1 MSAQR
6 LFTGALQANGVPF
19 PVRFGEIMMRS
30 ILRTSVALACAV
42 SLASCGGG
50 NTGTL
55 YLAGTYTGV
64 TVDGLT
70 LQNNGGA
77 DLAIPGIAGGSGS
90 FQFKDLVPSDSIYN
104 VTIKKD
110 ANGKEILPSNVESC
124 TVTNG
129 SGNTGLYSV
138 GSVLLACTI
147 KTHALTGKVT
157 GLGTGTVVVING
169 ANQVSVT
176 GTGDGVVMDLTMAP
190 VSEAYPYGITV
201 LTQPTGKTC
210 TVVNGVGTM
219 GTANIDTVRVNC
231 AANAGT

>member
-1 MSAQR
+1 
-6 LFTGALQANGVPF
+6 
-19 PVRFGEIMMRS
+19 MMRS
-30 ILRTSVALACAV
+30 ILRTTVALACAV

-55 YLAGTYTGV
+55 YLAGQFSGV
-64 TVDGLT
+64 TLDGLT

-77 DLAIPGIAGGSGS
+77 DLAIAGVAGGQGT

-110 ANGKEILPSNVESC
+110 ANGKEILPANVQSC
-124 TVTNG
+124 SLSGN

-138 GSVLLACTI
+138 GSVILTCTI
-147 KTHALTGKVT
+147 KTHALTGKIT
-157 GLGTGTVVVING
+157 GLGTGTVVLING

-176 GTGDGVVMDLTMAP
+176 GTGLDETPLTMAP
-190 VSEAYPYGITV
+190 VSEGFPYGITV
-201 LTQPTGKTC
+201 LTQPAGKTC
-210 TVVNGVGTM
+210 SVTNGVATM
-219 GTANIDTVRVNC
+219 GTADATNVVVAC